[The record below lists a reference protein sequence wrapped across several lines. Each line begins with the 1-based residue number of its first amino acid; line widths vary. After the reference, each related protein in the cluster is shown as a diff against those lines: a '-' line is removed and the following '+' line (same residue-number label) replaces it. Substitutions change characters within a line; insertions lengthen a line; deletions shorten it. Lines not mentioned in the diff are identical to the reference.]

1 MATTTSPTN
10 IYEGL
15 FLFPQSAAGSLEGA
29 VEHIRDLLGRA
40 EAEIISL
47 DKWDER
53 RLAFEIRGN
62 KRGIYFLTYFRA
74 PAANLKALERHCNLS
89 EQLLR
94 SMVTRADHIPAE
106 IIEAADGQARIADE
120 IRQRQERAE
129 SSETPASAPAAAS
142 ASAPEPA
149 PEPAPTPAPAPA
161 PAPAAAAT
169 AGDETT

>member
-1 MATTTSPTN
+1 MATNSSPTN

-15 FLFPQSAAGSLEGA
+15 FLFPQSAAGNLEGA

-40 EAEIISL
+40 DAEIISL

-74 PAANLKALERHCNLS
+74 PATSLSDLERSCNLS

-106 IIEAADGQARIADE
+106 VIEAADGQARLADE
-120 IRQRQERAE
+120 IRLRQEKSE
-129 SSETPASAPAAAS
+129 ST
-142 ASAPEPA
+142 PA
-149 PEPAPTPAPAPA
+149 PEPAPTPAPEP
-161 PAPAAAAT
+161 AAT
-169 AGDETT
+169 APAEGDATA